1 VKGRAH
7 IPAVTLALLTLAGCT
22 DRRAWDSADSWH
34 HPPKDIGRFWQAE
47 KLSGS
52 DIFEV
57 LAEKMAV
64 AKEQLREV
72 GCVEVSAER
81 ASELSGKKVESAVGR
96 GLFLVR
102 GVCLNRA
109 TGGFVVVPLGREL
122 LVHHASLGRSA
133 VPMKRQPLIV
143 RLAQQPEVVFVSCSM
158 AE

>member
-1 VKGRAH
+1 MSARAN
-7 IPAVTLALLTLAGCT
+7 IFVLGLLLLVVAGCS
-22 DRRAWDSADSWH
+22 DHRAWNSVDSWH
-34 HPPKDIGRFWQAE
+34 HPPADIARFWQAG
-47 KLSGS
+47 KLPAA
-52 DIFEV
+52 DILEV
-57 LAEKMAV
+57 RAERMAE
-64 AKEQLREV
+64 AEAQLREA

-81 ASELSGKKVESAVGR
+81 ASELSGKKVESAAGR
-96 GLFLVR
+96 DLFLVR

-143 RLAQQPEVVFVSCSM
+143 RLAQKPEIVFVSCSM